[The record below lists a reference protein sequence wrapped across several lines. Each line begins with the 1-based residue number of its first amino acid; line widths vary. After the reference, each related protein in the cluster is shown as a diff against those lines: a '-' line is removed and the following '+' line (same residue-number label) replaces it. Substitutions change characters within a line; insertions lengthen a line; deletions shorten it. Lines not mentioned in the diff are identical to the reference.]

1 MTQLCVYAP
10 YNQGNLRDIGSLPMT
25 RTVLSLIVFLLFCVG
40 SCRMAF
46 AQNDGRLHLPPLAE
60 QSQGM
65 DSVPV
70 KTAEQIQQERL
81 MKMHELR
88 QEEIRRDTQKLYQL
102 SGELKDY
109 LEKNGSVILSVDMI
123 KKAETIEKLAH
134 GIRQKMRDQ

>member
-1 MTQLCVYAP
+1 M
-10 YNQGNLRDIGSLPMT
+10 N
-25 RTVLSLIVFLLFCVG
+25 RTVLSMIVLFFFCAG
-40 SCRMAF
+40 SFRVAF

-65 DSVPV
+65 GVPV
-70 KTAEQIQQERL
+70 KTPDQVEQERL

-109 LEKNGSVILSVDMI
+109 LDKNGSVILSVDMI
-123 KKAETIEKLAH
+123 KKAETIEKPAH
-134 GIRQKMRDQ
+134 GIKQKMRDQ

>member
-1 MTQLCVYAP
+1 MTPVRELAP
-10 YNQGNLRDIGSLPMT
+10 YNHCNLRGVGRLPMA
-25 RTVLSLIVFLLFCVG
+25 RTVRLLIGLSFFWAG
-40 SCRMAF
+40 SFRMAV

-65 DSVPV
+65 GVPV
-70 KTAEQIQQERL
+70 KTPDQVEQERL

-88 QEEIRRDTQKLYQL
+88 QEEIRRDMQKLYQL

-109 LEKNGSVILSVDMI
+109 LDKNGSVILSVDMI

-134 GIRQKMRDQ
+134 GIKQKMRDQ

>member
-1 MTQLCVYAP
+1 MTQVRELAP
-10 YNQGNLRDIGSLPMT
+10 YNHCNLRDVGRLPMT
-25 RTVLSLIVFLLFCVG
+25 GTALSLIVLFFFCAG
-40 SCRMAF
+40 SFRVAF

-65 DSVPV
+65 GVPV
-70 KTAEQIQQERL
+70 KTPDQVEQERL

-109 LEKNGSVILSVDMI
+109 LDKNGSVILSVDMI

-134 GIRQKMRDQ
+134 GIKQKMRDQ